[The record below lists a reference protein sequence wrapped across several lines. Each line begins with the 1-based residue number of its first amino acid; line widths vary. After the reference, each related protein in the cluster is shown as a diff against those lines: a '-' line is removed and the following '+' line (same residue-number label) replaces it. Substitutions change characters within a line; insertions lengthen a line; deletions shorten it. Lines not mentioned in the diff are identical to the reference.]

1 MMGPEAMGVANAN
14 LVWSD
19 EKVCRNFLC
28 GVCPHTLFTNT
39 KMDLGAC
46 PKSHTERLKTEFL
59 QAREANPNDPIF
71 ARFQMEYESNIFAFV
86 DECDRRIR
94 AAHRRLEKTPEEN
107 AKTTNL
113 MREIAEIELA
123 IQGGTEKIETLGE
136 QGKVDESMRE
146 MAAIEA
152 LKSEKADKEREL
164 QQLTDTSGASGHQKL
179 RVCDVCGAYL
189 SVLDSDRRLA
199 DHFGGKMHLGYHEL
213 RNMLVKFKEEREK
226 RKMAPP
232 SSAPSATTGA
242 SSGGI
247 PPAPGGQPAR
257 AGERDFRSSRD
268 EHRERDRGYER
279 HGSSRYDDR
288 RRERERSRSPGR
300 RRY

>member
-1 MMGPEAMGVANAN
+1 MGRLAEMQRKLLEQMMGPEAMGVANAN
-14 LVWSD
+14 LTWSD

-28 GVCPHTLFTNT
+28 GTCPHTLFTNT

-59 QAREANPNDPIF
+59 QAKEASPNDPIF
-71 ARFQMEYESNIFAFV
+71 SRFQMEYESNIFAFV

-136 QGKVDESMRE
+136 QGKVEESMRE

-199 DHFGGKMHLGYHEL
+199 DHFGGKASAPFMHLGYHEL

-232 SSAPSATTGA
+232 SSVPSTGPA
-242 SSGGI
+242 GAASGGI
-247 PPAPGGQPAR
+247 PPAPGGAPR
-257 AGERDFRSSRD
+257 GDRDFRSRD
-268 EHRERDRGYER
+268 EFRDRDRGYDR
-279 HGSSRYDDR
+279 HGPRY
-288 RRERERSRSPGR
+288 E
-300 RRY
+300 